1 VYTPASNFRDLD
13 GKRSKMNACGK
24 LVGIYSGA
32 EKGAGKASLESAS
45 LVAGIGLDG
54 DTHAGRDPNR
64 QISLFADET
73 LQALNQEGFSI
84 TAGELSANLITAG
97 LPLNDLQAGDK
108 LRIGD
113 AEIELSEPRKPCAS
127 LTKLDYRLPKRL
139 YRKCGWLGRVVK
151 SGSVRPGATI
161 EVLSS

>member
-1 VYTPASNFRDLD
+1 
-13 GKRSKMNACGK
+13 MNACGK

-54 DTHAGRDPNR
+54 DSHAGRDPNR
-64 QISLFADET
+64 QISLFAHET
-73 LQALNQEGFSI
+73 LQAINQEGFTI

-97 LPLNDLQAGDK
+97 LPLNDLQPGDK

-127 LTKLDYRLPKRL
+127 LTKIDYRLPKRL
-139 YRKCGWLGRVVK
+139 YRNCGWLGRVVK
-151 SGSVRPGATI
+151 SGSVSPGATI
-161 EVLSS
+161 EVLTS

>member
-1 VYTPASNFRDLD
+1 
-13 GKRSKMNACGK
+13 MNVCGK

-32 EKGAGKASLESAS
+32 EKGVGKASLESAS

-54 DTHAGRDPNR
+54 DSHAGQDPNR
-64 QISLFADET
+64 QISLFAAET
-73 LQALNQEGFSI
+73 LQEIKREGFTL

-97 LPLNDLQAGDK
+97 LPLNDLQAGDR

-113 AEIELSEPRKPCAS
+113 AEIELSEPRQPCAS

-151 SGSVRPGATI
+151 SGSISPGATI
-161 EVLSS
+161 EVLSA

>member
-1 VYTPASNFRDLD
+1 
-13 GKRSKMNACGK
+13 MNACGK
-24 LVGIYSGA
+24 LVGIYSGTQ
-32 EKGAGKASLESAS
+32 KGAGKASLEGAS
-45 LVAGIGLDG
+45 LVAGMGLDG

-64 QISLFADET
+64 QISLFAQET
-73 LQALNQEGFSI
+73 LQAINQEGFTI

-113 AEIELSEPRKPCAS
+113 AEIELSEPRQPCAS

-151 SGSVRPGATI
+151 SGSVSPGTTI